1 MAWKS
6 DIKGEVRR
14 AQETNEWGGKRLFSS
29 SGWARSLKDRHTIS
43 AHRGGVLWWRDTISG
58 LNFGTLTRRIL
69 SVKAISSLSPM
80 RCLAVWNFSIKYLNS
95 EKKRAKTHDASTIT
109 TTRKLPL
116 HNKYLIKV
124 TGNVQFFLVI
134 KTVYTDCSGWTLGPL
149 RVWVGFA
156 QMNYT
161 FVLPRKKNRA
171 EKLTSSAMQPH
182 STSPSQTRLL
192 WQMKDMKN
200 NTEKLPR
207 RGRESASQC
216 KFHVTAEKVDQLS
229 TQQPTREC
237 IVAQHRRVRR
247 VRS

>member
-1 MAWKS
+1 
-6 DIKGEVRR
+6 
-14 AQETNEWGGKRLFSS
+14 
-29 SGWARSLKDRHTIS
+29 
-43 AHRGGVLWWRDTISG
+43 
-58 LNFGTLTRRIL
+58 
-69 SVKAISSLSPM
+69 M

-95 EKKRAKTHDASTIT
+95 EKKRAKTHEASTIT

-134 KTVYTDCSGWTLGPL
+134 KRVYTQPTVQGELWGRWECEWVLRKWITLLFYPE
-149 RVWVGFA
+149 
-156 QMNYT
+156 
-161 FVLPRKKNRA
+161 KKNRA
-171 EKLTSSAMQPH
+171 EKLTSSAMQPL

-200 NTEKLPR
+200 NTEKRPR

-229 TQQPTREC
+229 TQQPTR
-237 IVAQHRRVRR
+237 VQHSTTPSCETCEKLKAKMKMLINALFFRRKKNR
-247 VRS
+247 VWPAWLDVLSPRGPKNTEKKVKSCT